1 MTASAAVAV
10 LSVLDGKFHAN
21 VTFYYR
27 EESPIL
33 KLERKSGTNILPDMQ
48 STRLSTHPPLYTGG
62 SRRILLRI
70 C

>member
-1 MTASAAVAV
+1 MTASAAVIV

-21 VTFYYR
+21 VTFYYH

-62 SRRILLRI
+62 SQRILLRI